1 MKNPEVA
8 TVSLI
13 AVIMMIAL
21 YYNLNYGR
29 QKSRLIINV
38 IGLLIIVA
46 VYHFEKSIKIA
57 YPLIP
62 LTYFMVGHL
71 LRINTINK

>member
-21 YYNLNYGR
+21 YYNLNYRR

-46 VYHFEKSIKIA
+46 VYHFEKSIIDPKTVIFGRFE
-57 YPLIP
+57 PL
-62 LTYFMVGHL
+62 
-71 LRINTINK
+71 